1 MACPGDTASLTMRD
15 SINETFTADL
25 HYNAELTS
33 LEDIENEIEERE
45 TPSNYYN
52 EEELKL
58 IWDTLKQMYKKED
71 EHYIIMYLMYSLG
84 FSFRKVATVIGRGPS
99 FVFLYAKQA
108 IEGVQKRLGVEI
120 KAEPDDEEPTTTELP
135 GSEGF

>member
-71 EHYIIMYLMYSLG
+71 EHYIIMYLMYYY
-84 FSFRKVATVIGRGPS
+84 F
-99 FVFLYAKQA
+99 
-108 IEGVQKRLGVEI
+108 
-120 KAEPDDEEPTTTELP
+120 
-135 GSEGF
+135 